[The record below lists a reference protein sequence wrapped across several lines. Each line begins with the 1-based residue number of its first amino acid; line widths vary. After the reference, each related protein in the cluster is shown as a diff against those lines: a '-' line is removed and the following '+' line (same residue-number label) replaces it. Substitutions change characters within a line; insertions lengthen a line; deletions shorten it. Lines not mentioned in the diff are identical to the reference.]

1 MADVYAKIGELD
13 SAALEQLAHVLEL
26 RAMDHQQ
33 QQMREDYFA
42 NISFPPNARVL
53 EVGCGTGV
61 VARALAARPEVAEVI
76 GLDPS
81 PALLSKAQSL
91 SAGIGNLRF
100 VQGEAS
106 ALKFSEHAFDVVVF
120 HTALCHIPHP
130 QSALSEA
137 FRVLQPGGSLAIF
150 DANYADTTLA
160 TSTVDPLQSCA
171 QAAVNN
177 IALDPWLVPRLRA
190 LVEKVGYRVLRF
202 QSYIY
207 DGIQPPDY
215 MLTIVDRGADALHK
229 EGRVGAEL
237 AIALKSEAR
246 RRVQSGEFFGQI
258 SYASLIAAKP
268 ADAARRSNAEACNG
282 GGQEYAQ

>member
-1 MADVYAKIGELD
+1 V
-13 SAALEQLAHVLEL
+13 
-26 RAMDHQQ
+26 
-33 QQMREDYFA
+33 
-42 NISFPPNARVL
+42 
-53 EVGCGTGV
+53 
-61 VARALAARPEVAEVI
+61 
-76 GLDPS
+76 DPS
-81 PALLSKAQSL
+81 
-91 SAGIGNLRF
+91 
-100 VQGEAS
+100 
-106 ALKFSEHAFDVVVF
+106 
-120 HTALCHIPHP
+120 
-130 QSALSEA
+130 
-137 FRVLQPGGSLAIF
+137 
-150 DANYADTTLA
+150 
-160 TSTVDPLQSCA
+160 QSCA
-171 QAAVNN
+171 QAAIDN
-177 IALDPWLVPRLRA
+177 IAFDPWLVPQLRA

>member
-13 SAALEQLAHVLEL
+13 PAALEQLAHVLEL

-33 QQMREDYFA
+33 QQMRADYFA
-42 NISFPPNARVL
+42 NISFPPDARVL

-91 SAGIGNLRF
+91 SAGIGKLRF

-130 QSALSEA
+130 QAALSEA

-237 AIALKSEAR
+237 AVALKAEAR

-258 SYASLIAAKP
+258 TYASLIAAKP

-282 GGQEYAQ
+282 GGQEYTQ